1 MVLCSVICNVVE
13 FNPFGFEISR
23 PVSGFSQIL
32 LGWNILMYFSSEIT
46 RPGSIARHHF
56 GTVALC
62 PQKIRKFI
70 AETNVQ
76 KVYITFESQGL
87 GCDQDLMVF
96 LTRTQYQYTVIKL
109 MLFIMRGM

>member
-1 MVLCSVICNVVE
+1 
-13 FNPFGFEISR
+13 
-23 PVSGFSQIL
+23 
-32 LGWNILMYFSSEIT
+32 MYFSSEIT
-46 RPGSIARHHF
+46 RPGCIAKHLF
-56 GTVALC
+56 GTVTLC
-62 PQKIRKFI
+62 LQKIRKFI

-109 MLFIMRGM
+109 MLIIMRRNVLYLAFIKCNSSMMRSVYYICKEVRFC